1 MRAFLTLLMVI
12 CVLTVFA
19 QTRQVTGK
27 VTEDVSNLPVSG
39 ATVEVKGTNY
49 ATVTDS
55 AGNYRLTVPEGSGT
69 LVFSFVGYA
78 SLELPVTGNIVNA
91 VLVHTTGS
99 MESVVVIGYG
109 TARKKDLTGAVATV
123 SAKDFQK
130 GNITTPDQLI
140 AGKVSGVAITSNG
153 GRPGQGSTIRIRGG
167 SSLNASNDPLIVIDG
182 VPVDNGT
189 ISGAANPLSF
199 INPNDIE
206 SFTVLRCFRF
216 GYLWIESQ

>member
-1 MRAFLTLLMVI
+1 MQSKRLRAFLTLLMVI

-109 TARKKDLTGAVATV
+109 TARKK
-123 SAKDFQK
+123 
-130 GNITTPDQLI
+130 I
-140 AGKVSGVAITSNG
+140 
-153 GRPGQGSTIRIRGG
+153 
-167 SSLNASNDPLIVIDG
+167 
-182 VPVDNGT
+182 
-189 ISGAANPLSF
+189 
-199 INPNDIE
+199 
-206 SFTVLRCFRF
+206 
-216 GYLWIESQ
+216 

>member
-1 MRAFLTLLMVI
+1 MQGKRLRAFLTPLMLI

-19 QTRQVTGK
+19 QTREVTGT

-55 AGNYRLTVPEGSGT
+55 AGNYRLMVPEGNST
-69 LVFSFVGYA
+69 LVFSFVGYTN
-78 SLELPVTGNIVNA
+78 LELPVTGTVVNA

-189 ISGAANPLSF
+189 
-199 INPNDIE
+199 
-206 SFTVLRCFRF
+206 
-216 GYLWIESQ
+216 